1 MSTTVEEPTLE
12 EGLSWHDTWHTS
24 TFWLLISAFFLAG
37 ASVHACV
44 LHMPALLT
52 DRGVS
57 VQSAAVASSVVGIA
71 LLIARIG
78 TGYLLDRFFAPRLR

>member
-1 MSTTVEEPTLE
+1 
-12 EGLSWHDTWHTS
+12 
-24 TFWLLISAFFLAG
+24 
-37 ASVHACV
+37 
-44 LHMPALLT
+44 MPALLT